1 MLILIYKLTEILKN
15 PDFPENYGKMLI
27 PEFVRKFRI
36 FCSGTNWES
45 IRMVLAINIQNF
57 RLIGR
62 IVSEKQGGWIPP
74 PPDSFIAQNTWTGD
88 RVKHTVNFVCIIA
101 DTSIQVEKP
110 PERKPS

>member
-1 MLILIYKLTEILKN
+1 
-15 PDFPENYGKMLI
+15 
-27 PEFVRKFRI
+27 
-36 FCSGTNWES
+36 
-45 IRMVLAINIQNF
+45 MVLAISIPNF
-57 RLIGR
+57 RMIGR
-62 IVSEKQGGWIPP
+62 IVSEKQGGGFH